1 MGLTMKLKNLF
12 ARRSAHDGMMEDRDE
27 QERLIRASRL
37 DGWTVVKPG
46 TLTDTSATDKVQVD
60 STLSMGAGSQVS
72 RATLARVL
80 LQEIEQPRFTQQAV
94 YVAER

>member
-1 MGLTMKLKNLF
+1 
-12 ARRSAHDGMMEDRDE
+12 
-27 QERLIRASRL
+27 
-37 DGWTVVKPG
+37 VKPG